1 MKKIII
7 TTKAILFSLICL
19 LLSACAGQNPIPNA
33 QEAITVNHIVIMPVS
48 MVSKS
53 TTSKSLNIGKS
64 VLSGLIHDYFMGNEK
79 ISILSEAQAESYK
92 EGNKN
97 DAQQIKRIG
106 QRLNADAVM
115 TWQIRRYEEKDG
127 GDYSVNHPSSVAF
140 SYRLTDIATG
150 KNLCGNIVDKTQDT
164 LTGNLLSAKKFL
176 HHGGKWISARQLT
189 KEILNNKLQECSYL
203 VPTTP
208 PK

>member
-7 TTKAILFSLICL
+7 TTRAILFSLTFL
-19 LLSACAGQNPIPNA
+19 LLSACAGQTPLPNA
-33 QEAITVNHIVIMPVS
+33 QEAIRVNHIVIMPVS
-48 MVSKS
+48 MVTKS
-53 TTSKSLNIGKS
+53 TTSKSLNTGKS

-92 EGNKN
+92 ENNKN
-97 DAQQIKRIG
+97 DEQQIKKIG

-115 TWQIRRYEEKDG
+115 TWQISRYEEKDG

-150 KNLCGNIVDKTQDT
+150 QNLCGSVVDKTQDT
-164 LTGNLLSAKKFL
+164 LASNLLSAKKFL
-176 HHGGKWISARQLT
+176 HHGGKWITASQLT
-189 KEILNNKLQECSYL
+189 KEILTNKLQECSYL
-203 VPTTP
+203 LPTTT